1 MAVIRS
7 TSKPAALLVAVS
19 MYSCG
24 GYVVSLPTVKVPGV
38 IKSLG
43 GVTVGVLGLG
53 VGTVPVLLVLPQA
66 ASNRARTRT
75 TPTSSILTDLVVFAF
90 WRYEFSQDNPL

>member
-7 TSKPAALLVAVS
+7 TSKPAGLLVVVS
-19 MYSCG
+19 IYSCG

-38 IKSLG
+38 MRCLG

-53 VGTVPVLLVLPQA
+53 VGPAPVLLLLPQA
-66 ASNRARTRT
+66 ASTMARTRK
-75 TPTSSILTDLVVFAF
+75 TPTSSILVGTRCPGVLRVQVFTK
-90 WRYEFSQDNPL
+90 